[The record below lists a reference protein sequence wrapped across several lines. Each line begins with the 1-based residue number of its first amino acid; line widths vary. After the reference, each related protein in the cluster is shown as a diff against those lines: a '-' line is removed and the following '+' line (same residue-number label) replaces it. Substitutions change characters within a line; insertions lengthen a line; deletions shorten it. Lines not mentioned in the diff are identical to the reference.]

1 MKNKTASSLS
11 QMCKALG
18 SPIRMKIFRHLKD
31 ANKCVCGKIVNIL
44 PIAQATVSQHLK
56 VLKEAGLVTGKIS
69 GPSTCYC
76 IDKGAL
82 KEFKKM
88 VREL

>member
-1 MKNKTASSLS
+1 MKKKTNFDLS
-11 QMCKALG
+11 RMCKAFG
-18 SPIRMKIFRHLKD
+18 HPIRMQIVKHLKG
-31 ANKCVCGKIVNIL
+31 ANKCVCGKIVDIL
-44 PIAQATVSQHLK
+44 PIAQATVSQHIK
-56 VLKEAGLVTGKIS
+56 VLKEAGIISGKIS

-82 KEFKKM
+82 KEFKRM